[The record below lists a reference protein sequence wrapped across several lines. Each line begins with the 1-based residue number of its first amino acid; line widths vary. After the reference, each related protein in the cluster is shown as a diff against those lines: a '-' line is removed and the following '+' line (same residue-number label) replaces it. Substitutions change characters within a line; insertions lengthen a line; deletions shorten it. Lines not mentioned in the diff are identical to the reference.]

1 MFKMSSAGYNAG
13 CQSLEPFTDRIV
25 NHFLVH
31 TVPFLDTLA
40 QLFHINDP
48 VVIVHTDCRIA
59 HTAQSM
65 GFRSDCSATMSL
77 IVSGMRAVQCRPL
90 PKQRST
96 LPVSILLS
104 TVLTP
109 LNVQFLFGN
118 ILSIFLLH
126 RASAVLILLT
136 CAYLLLKKA
145 FLCTV

>member
-1 MFKMSSAGYNAG
+1 MFKVPSAGYNAG
-13 CQSLEPFTDRIV
+13 CQSLAPFTDRVV

-31 TVPFLDTLA
+31 TVPFLDSLA

-48 VVIVHTDCRIA
+48 VVIVHTDCRIPD
-59 HTAQSM
+59 TAQSM

-77 IVSGMRAVQCRPL
+77 IVSGMRAL
-90 PKQRST
+90 PEQRST
-96 LPVSILLS
+96 LPVSILFS

-109 LNVQFLFGN
+109 LNIQFYSGTF
-118 ILSIFLLH
+118 SVFFLLQ
-126 RASAVLILLT
+126 RASTVLILLT